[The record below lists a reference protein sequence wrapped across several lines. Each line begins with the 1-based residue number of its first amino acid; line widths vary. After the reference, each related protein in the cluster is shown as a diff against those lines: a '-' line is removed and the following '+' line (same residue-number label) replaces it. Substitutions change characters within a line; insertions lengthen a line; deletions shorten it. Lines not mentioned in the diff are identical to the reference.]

1 MSVEAMKP
9 VFEETAP
16 RKRRSGLET
25 MLGLFLPA
33 VLILLMAFFT
43 WKSPNSAFISPSNLI
58 TILTQNAY
66 VFVLTIPLA
75 MLVMSG
81 GIDLSI
87 GSVMALSACVGGLAW
102 QNGNVWL
109 GFVVGLG
116 TGLLM
121 GVINGG
127 LVSWLG
133 LNPIVVTLG
142 TLAIARGIA
151 QLMSTNPIFDFPPA
165 IDGFG
170 NGSVLWIANQI
181 WFAIIVVLIG
191 MAALNRFP
199 YGRHLVA
206 IGVNERAAF
215 LAGLPVKRI
224 KFSLYLAVGLGAAV
238 AGLML
243 ASRINSAPG
252 GTMGV
257 GIELIC
263 LTAVLLGGVP
273 FTGGY
278 GAIWRVVVGVLIL
291 AVLQNGTVMM
301 NVSSDA
307 SKILFGSVLLVAAL
321 LELVRQRMFK
331 G

>member
-1 MSVEAMKP
+1 MSVNTMKP

-16 RKRRSGLET
+16 RQRRSGLET

-43 WKSPNSAFISPSNLI
+43 WKSPNNAFITPSNLT

-87 GSVMALSACVGGLAW
+87 GSVMALSACIGGLAW
-102 QNGNVWL
+102 QNGNTWL
-109 GFVVGLG
+109 GFVLALA
-116 TGLLM
+116 TGLVM
-121 GVINGG
+121 GMVNGG

-151 QLMSTNPIFDFPPA
+151 QLMSTNPIFDFPEA
-165 IDGFG
+165 VDGFG
-170 NGSVLWIANQI
+170 NGSVLWISNQI
-181 WFAIIVVLIG
+181 WVAIIVVLIG

-224 KFSLYLAVGLGAAV
+224 KFSLYIVVGLGAAI
-238 AGLML
+238 AGLLL

-257 GIELIC
+257 GAELIC

-307 SKILFGSVLLVAAL
+307 SKILFGCVLLIAAL
-321 LELVRQRMFK
+321 LELLRQRLFK
-331 G
+331 A

>member
-1 MSVEAMKP
+1 MSVDMMKP
-9 VFEETAP
+9 MFEETAP
-16 RKRRSGLET
+16 RQRRSKVEM

-43 WKSPNSAFISPSNLI
+43 WKSPNNAFIQPSNLL

-66 VFVLTIPLA
+66 VVVLTIPLA

-87 GSVMALSACVGGLAW
+87 GSVMALSACIGGLAW

-109 GFVVGLG
+109 GLVLGLG
-116 TGLLM
+116 TGLVM
-121 GVINGG
+121 GLVNGG
-127 LVSWLG
+127 LVSGIG

-151 QLMSTNPIFDFPPA
+151 QLMATNPIYDFPEVVDA
-165 IDGFG
+165 FG
-170 NGSVLWIANQI
+170 NGSVLWISNQI
-181 WFAIIVVLIG
+181 WVAIIVVLIG

-199 YGRHLVA
+199 FGRHLVA

-224 KFSLYLAVGLGAAV
+224 KFSLYLVVGLASAV

-257 GIELIC
+257 GIELVA

-278 GAIWRVVVGVLIL
+278 GAIWRVLVGVLIV

-301 NVSSDA
+301 NVPSDA
-307 SKILFGSVLLVAAL
+307 SKILFGGVLLIAAL
-321 LELVRQRMFK
+321 LELIRQRMFK
-331 G
+331 Q